1 MSSYL
6 AEQALL
12 DFAAKSDGRVTVEG
26 REVRIK
32 LSQKTRDKN
41 GNEIESALMRRPTA
55 GDLEDMEAIAAAG
68 DIKKTNFLISRLCN
82 LPPEITRRLDVDED
96 WYYLNMVAGFF
107 LTKFQKIGA
116 S

>member
-12 DFAAKSDGRVTVEG
+12 DFAAKSDNRVTVEG

-41 GNEIESALMRRPTA
+41 GNEIEDALMRRPTA
-55 GDLEDMEAIAAAG
+55 GDLEDMEAIGPG

-82 LPPEITRRLDVDED
+82 LPPEITRRLDFEED
-96 WYYLNMVAGFF
+96 WYYMNAVAGFF
-107 LTKFQKIGA
+107 LAKFQKIGA